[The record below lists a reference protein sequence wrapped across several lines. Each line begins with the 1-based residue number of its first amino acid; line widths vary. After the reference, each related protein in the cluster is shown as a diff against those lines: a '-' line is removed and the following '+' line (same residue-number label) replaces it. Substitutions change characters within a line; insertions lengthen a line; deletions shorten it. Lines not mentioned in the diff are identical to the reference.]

1 MNDIQ
6 SILILLAAVAVL
18 APLAERLHLAQPIA
32 FVLAGLG
39 LSLIPHFPALPLDP
53 EIVFLLCMPPLLYSQ
68 AYFTSWREFK
78 REWQPIS
85 FLAVGLVIFTTVGTG
100 LAFHWLLPNT
110 PYAAG
115 FVLGAIISP
124 PDAVAVSAVARS
136 LHLPHRLVTI
146 MEGESLVNDA
156 TGLVALK
163 FALAALATG
172 HFSLAL
178 ASVQFA
184 YVAGGGVLIGFA
196 IGWILARIR
205 RCVKQD
211 SVAVLLSLLS
221 PFAAYVPA
229 DHLGLSGVLSVVT
242 AGIYL
247 GWDLPQHVRFSA
259 RLQGLALWQ
268 MVDFLLNGLIF
279 LLIGLQVRFVVAD
292 LHGEKNL
299 AEALKTAAVICA
311 LVVILR
317 TFWVF
322 AFAPIRRLIFPK
334 CRLTD
339 PMPPWQHLAVLS
351 WAGVRGVVSLAAAL
365 ALPAALAGGRP
376 FPSRETIIFV
386 TFAVILFTLVAQ
398 GLTFPWLVRK
408 LGVRERANHEPEERK
423 ARARLLRA
431 AIAAVESHDDST
443 HLGQSARD
451 TVKASLQEHLA
462 AMEDSTVESLGWS
475 DSHHRLITT
484 RRLRIVAVHAQRRE
498 LMRLRVAAEIPD
510 GMVHTLSR
518 ELDFEEARLQF

>member
-221 PFAAYVPA
+221 P
-229 DHLGLSGVLSVVT
+229 
-242 AGIYL
+242 
-247 GWDLPQHVRFSA
+247 
-259 RLQGLALWQ
+259 LALWQ